1 MIFYESMKSSISVC
15 IPTYKRIKFLKEAL
29 YSVMEQT
36 LQPLEIVIG
45 DDSPDDQT
53 ENLVLDIQKECSI
66 PIVYTR
72 HFPALGQAANVN
84 FVYDKARGDKIVLLH
99 DDDLLLPNALEDLN
113 SCWDL
118 HPDLVAAYGSQ
129 YIISEDGIIN
139 QQRSLKLNQMFFRT
153 SDRAGLQKSALASA
167 ILHQFPNDCF
177 MVLASAAKDI
187 KYRSYQEIGN
197 GGDFDFGMRLSL
209 KYPNFFFLDKY
220 IAKYRLSKIAVSRN
234 TDSAAQSFYV
244 VLNTDVSEEL
254 AWAKEHELKRV
265 APVAI
270 NQLINGG
277 KRQQALDIYFSEH
290 HPLSKRLSL
299 GGVRRLIK
307 AFLPLSLARLV

>member
-72 HFPALGQAANVN
+72 HSPALGQAANVN

-139 QQRSLKLNQMFFRT
+139 QQRYRQRPKT
-153 SDRAGLQKSALASA
+153 SSSAT
-167 ILHQFPNDCF
+167 
-177 MVLASAAKDI
+177 
-187 KYRSYQEIGN
+187 Y
-197 GGDFDFGMRLSL
+197 
-209 KYPNFFFLDKY
+209 
-220 IAKYRLSKIAVSRN
+220 
-234 TDSAAQSFYV
+234 
-244 VLNTDVSEEL
+244 
-254 AWAKEHELKRV
+254 
-265 APVAI
+265 
-270 NQLINGG
+270 
-277 KRQQALDIYFSEH
+277 
-290 HPLSKRLSL
+290 
-299 GGVRRLIK
+299 
-307 AFLPLSLARLV
+307 

>member
-1 MIFYESMKSSISVC
+1 
-15 IPTYKRIKFLKEAL
+15 
-29 YSVMEQT
+29 MEQT

-45 DDSPDDQT
+45 DDSPDEQT

-72 HFPALGQAANVN
+72 HSPSLGQAANVN

-153 SDRAGLQKSALASA
+153 SDRAGLQGSALASA

-197 GGDFDFGMRLSL
+197 GGDFDFGVRLSL
-209 KYPNFFFLDKY
+209 KYPNFFFLDRY
-220 IAKYRLSKIAVSRN
+220 TAKYRLSKMAVSRN
-234 TDSAAQSFYV
+234 TDSAAQSFYI
-244 VLNTDVSEEL
+244 VLNLDVSEEL
-254 AWAKEHELKRV
+254 IWAKEHELKRV

-270 NQLINGG
+270 NQLINLG
-277 KRQQALDIYFSEH
+277 KRQQALDIYFGKY
-290 HPLSKRLSL
+290 HPLSKKFSL
-299 GGVRRLIK
+299 GGLRRLIK